1 MANVYFKKGQQSA
14 LDNLNSYVAGSF
26 YLTEDTNRLYF
37 AQTNNNLVPLNQFIH
52 FVSTRADL
60 PSPASATLKD
70 GDIYYIQT
78 ENILCIY
85 QANKPTPWVQINPD
99 TKLSPTNSAIAVETN
114 NGATGVRFTVQDEKV
129 GANSNVATG
138 LFTLVGG
145 NGIDISSS
153 GNAIT
158 IDATT
163 ENTNTTYD
171 IETTLQTG
179 KGQIKL
185 HNTSSTTD
193 SDSTIDIQGAGSIR
207 VSSTAE
213 GVITITGG
221 SEITGI
227 TNAFEADGSYGIA
240 LTRPGQTSLT
250 TTPITPHIAY
260 GHTSDGNGGY
270 INSATPAVFANR
282 TASLDVYTAS
292 EVDALIANRLSGA
305 DALTYKGAINN
316 ATDAA
321 TKLISNPEDGLGT
334 TYKAGANFT
343 YNGIS
348 AKTGDL
354 IIAGGTSDN
363 NVTWEVIPSGND
375 QLISI
380 AGSSAEKA
388 VVFHDGVSN
397 TDIGAFGI
405 SGGRKNS
412 SNSNAEIEVTA
423 TTSNNNKTTAF
434 SIVHGDPGA
443 GTALDFTSETAV
455 TQVTGTSVTVPV
467 IYSISV
473 DAQGHIDEIHGK
485 NYTLTDTHGV
495 LTTIGKSVQAENNA
509 ARTAFTFGLDSQTQT
524 TNVTITSSSLS
535 VGADSTNGTMSV
547 DLVWGSCT

>member
-37 AQTNNNLVPLNQFIH
+37 AQTDNNLVPLNQFIH

-60 PSPASATLKD
+60 PSSTSVTLKD

-85 QANKPTPWVQINPD
+85 QANKSTPWVQINPD
-99 TKLSPTNSAIAVETN
+99 TKLSPTNSAINVETS
-114 NGATGVRFTVQDEKV
+114 NGATGVQFSVHDEKL
-129 GANSNVATG
+129 GASSNYATG

-145 NGIDISSS
+145 DGIDISSS

-158 IDATT
+158 IEATT

-171 IETTLQTG
+171 IETTLQTT

-185 HNTSSTTD
+185 HNTSNTSD
-193 SDSTIDIQGAGSIR
+193 ADSTIDIQGAGSVN
-207 VSSTAE
+207 VSSTAD

-227 TNAFEADGSYGIA
+227 ANGFDTDGSYVIS
-240 LTRPGQTSLT
+240 LSRNGQSPLPT
-250 TTPITPHIAY
+250 TAITPTIAY

-270 INSATPAVFANR
+270 INSATPAVFASG

-292 EVDALIANRLSGA
+292 EVDALISNRLSSA
-305 DALTYKGAINN
+305 DALTYRGAINSTN
-316 ATDAA
+316 AEA
-321 TKLISNPEDGLGT
+321 KLVSNPADGLGT
-334 TYKAGANFT
+334 TYKAEADFT

-380 AGSSAEKA
+380 SGSSAEKA

-423 TTSNNNKTTAF
+423 TTSNSGKTTAF
-434 SIVHGDPGA
+434 SVVHGAPGS
-443 GTALDFTSETAV
+443 GTALDFTQDTGV
-455 TQVTGTSVTVPV
+455 DQVTGTDLVVP
-467 IYSISV
+467 IIHSISV
-473 DAQGHIDEIHGK
+473 DAQGHISEIHGK

-495 LTTIGKSVQAENNA
+495 LTTIGKNVQAENNT

-524 TNVTITSSSLS
+524 TNVTITSSSLA
-535 VGADSTNGTMSV
+535 VGADSANGTMSV
-547 DLVWGSCT
+547 DLVWGSFT

>member
-37 AQTNNNLVPLNQFIH
+37 AQTDNNLVPLNQFIH

-60 PSPASATLKD
+60 PSSASVTLKD

-85 QANKPTPWVQINPD
+85 QANKATPWVQINPD
-99 TKLSPTNSAIAVETN
+99 TKLSPTNSAIAVETS
-114 NGATGVRFTVQDEKV
+114 NGATGVQFSVHDEKL
-129 GANSNVATG
+129 GASSNYATG

-171 IETTLQTG
+171 IETILQTG

-193 SDSTIDIQGAGSIR
+193 PDSTIDIQGAGSVK
-207 VSSTAE
+207 VSSTAD

-221 SEITGI
+221 SEISGV
-227 TNAFEADGSYGIA
+227 TNGFDVDGSYRIS
-240 LTRPGQTSLT
+240 LTREGQSPLATTS
-250 TTPITPHIAY
+250 ITPTIAY

-270 INSATPAVFANR
+270 MNSATPAVFASG
-282 TASLDVYTAS
+282 TAALDVYTAS
-292 EVDALIANRLSGA
+292 EVDSLIANRLGSA
-305 DALTYKGAINN
+305 DALTYKGTIN
-316 ATDAA
+316 ATNAA
-321 TKLISNPEDGLGT
+321 TKLIPNPEDGLGT
-334 TYKAGANFT
+334 TYKAGADFT

-363 NVTWEVIPSGND
+363 NVTWEVVPSGND

-380 AGSSAEKA
+380 AGSSAENA

-412 SNSNAEIEVTA
+412 SANNAEIEVAA
-423 TTSNNNKTTAF
+423 TTSNNGQTTIF
-434 SIVHGDPGA
+434 NVVHGDPGT
-443 GTALDFTSETAV
+443 GTALDFTQETAV
-455 TQVTGTSVTVPV
+455 TQVTGTAVTVPV

-485 NYTLTDTHGV
+485 NYTLTDTHGI

-535 VGADSTNGTMSV
+535 VGADSANGTMSV
-547 DLVWGSCT
+547 DLVWGSFT